1 MVIARAIVDKRGI
14 NKVPR
19 YFVNPTLFSENAK
32 MFTLVILRQYPDTRA
47 KPGVLHA

>member
-32 MFTLVILRQYPDTRA
+32 MFTLVILTLCKGHFRTC
-47 KPGVLHA
+47 